1 MSELMLEPLDSAHG
15 SCGEDMT
22 FSSEFDEIQE
32 ARRFDDPSLS
42 QGEWITTVKEADW
55 NAVIRMCRQ
64 LLETRSKDLR
74 LAAWLTEGKGKVKG
88 LDGLTEGYE
97 LMSTLCETFW
107 QSIHPLV
114 DEDGEQEARIGVL
127 DWLVNQTSRLIKETP
142 LTKSAKG
149 TYSSIDR
156 ECARTTSRNIE
167 LNPDQAEELMRA
179 AVVTMETFDAA
190 LRDTPASYFVEGVRG
205 SERLKVAMKR
215 LQEIL
220 DVRLGEHSPAF
231 SQAFDTL
238 DELSHFFR
246 RNAGYPTKTEAP
258 SELEQTLDE
267 ADPFGNEERREPS
280 MGGEA
285 ADTSNSHFRGAI
297 RSREQAIHQ
306 LVEIANFFRHTEPH
320 SPVAYLAEKAAKWGS
335 MPLHVWLRTVLKDEN
350 ALSRM
355 EELLGVD
362 EAFAESGNS

>member
-1 MSELMLEPLDSAHG
+1 MSELMLEPLVNAHG
-15 SCGEDMT
+15 PCGEDMT

-55 NAVIRMCRQ
+55 NAVMRMCRQ

-74 LAAWLTEGKGKVKG
+74 LAAWMTEAKGKARG
-88 LDGLTEGYE
+88 LNGLTEGYE
-97 LMSTLCETFW
+97 LLGALCEIFW
-107 QSIHPLV
+107 QDIHPLV

-127 DWLVNQTSRLIKETP
+127 DWLVNQTSRLIRETP
-142 LTKSAKG
+142 LTKSVKG
-149 TYSSIDR
+149 AYSSIDR

-167 LNPDQAEELMRA
+167 LNPELADELIRS

-190 LRDTPASYFVEGVRG
+190 LRDTPASYFVEGVRS
-205 SERLKVAMKR
+205 SERLKVAMKH

-220 DVRLGEHSPAF
+220 DIRLGENSPAF

-238 DELSHFFR
+238 DELSHFFKR
-246 RNAGYPTKTEAP
+246 HAGFPTKTDEP
-258 SELEQTLDE
+258 SESAPPLDE
-267 ADPFGNEERREPS
+267 TDIFSNEERREPS
-280 MGGEA
+280 MGGHG
-285 ADTSNSHFRGAI
+285 DDVVNSSFRGAI

-320 SPVAYLAEKAAKWGS
+320 SPVAYLADKAAKWGS
-335 MPLHVWLRTVLKDEN
+335 MPLHVWLRTVVKDES

-362 EAFAESGNS
+362 EIASEARNS